1 MKQVSVFIEN
11 KAGSLRRLTGILKDN
26 DINILSFSLA
36 DTENYGL
43 MRFIV
48 DDTERALSVLK
59 MMQLS
64 ASVVDVYAIMMK
76 NEVGEIHRMLEAL
89 RDIQIEYMYPAS
101 TVRDLACVICRIPEA
116 DEEAAE
122 TALRH
127 AGFSYDGPNGTYDA

>member
-1 MKQVSVFIEN
+1 MKQISVFIEN
-11 KAGSLRRLTGILKDN
+11 KAGSLRRLTGILQDN

-64 ASVVDVYAIMMK
+64 ASIVDVYAIMMT
-76 NEVGEIHRMLEAL
+76 NEVGELHRLLEAL
-89 RDIQIEYMYPAS
+89 RHIQIEYMYPAS
-101 TVRDLACVICRIPEA
+101 TVRDLACVICRIPES
-116 DEEAAE
+116 DEQAAE
-122 TALRH
+122 DALQR
-127 AGFSYDGPNGTYDA
+127 ANFSYDGPNGSYEA

>member
-1 MKQVSVFIEN
+1 MKQISVFVEN
-11 KAGSLRRLTGILKDN
+11 KAGSLRRLTGILQDN

-64 ASVVDVYAIMMK
+64 ASIVDVYAIMMT
-76 NEVGEIHRMLEAL
+76 NEVGELHRLLEAL
-89 RDIQIEYMYPAS
+89 RHIQIEYMYPAS
-101 TVRDLACVICRIPEA
+101 TVRDLACVICRIPES
-116 DEEAAE
+116 DEQAAE
-122 TALRH
+122 DALQR
-127 AGFSYDGPNGTYDA
+127 ANFSYDGPNGPYEA